1 MIRQATVGDVPR
13 LGKIINDC
21 AEYGLML
28 HRSPTFLYE
37 HVRDFYVAV
46 EKLDDRLTEII
57 VGVCGLR
64 VIWANW
70 AEVYA
75 LAVAPDQRGKGLGGQ
90 LVEAAVNQARN
101 LGVPQLM
108 TLTYEQKFFEKFGF
122 EILDRQRLP
131 LKIWSE
137 CIRCS
142 KNQACDEIAM
152 ARILSDV
159 PDSIGP
165 NRTDAATTYPEIP
178 PPTNGG
184 YIVPTVLTVGRSN
197 KRQKMDEV
205 T

>member
-1 MIRQATVGDVPR
+1 
-13 LGKIINDC
+13 
-21 AEYGLML
+21 
-28 HRSPTFLYE
+28 
-37 HVRDFYVAV
+37 
-46 EKLDDRLTEII
+46 
-57 VGVCGLR
+57 
-64 VIWANW
+64 
-70 AEVYA
+70 
-75 LAVAPDQRGKGLGGQ
+75 
-90 LVEAAVNQARN
+90 
-101 LGVPQLM
+101 M

-152 ARILSDV
+152 ARILADV
-159 PDSIGP
+159 PDPIGP